1 MRDSSFGDR
10 LSYWLIIAAL
20 FVIALTMM
28 FPFYYM
34 FVTSFV
40 SFGEYMRSD
49 IILWPKE
56 WVTDAY
62 YYIFNFKPFIRSL
75 GVTAGVTVVGV
86 FMNLAFTST
95 MAYSLS
101 RAIPGRRFFSF
112 IVLFTFL
119 FGGGLIP
126 TYLVVKETGL
136 IDTYWALIIPGLI
149 SAYNLIVMRQFFR
162 NIPGELVEAALIDG
176 ASEMRIYFTIML
188 PLSKPALAAFGLFFA
203 VDHWNHFF
211 DAILYLNDSHKWTI
225 QVILRQ
231 IVIAGEAMGTIRAS
245 AESAAF
251 RSENPPP
258 PETIG
263 MAAVLVATLP
273 IMLIYPFLQKHFAKG
288 VMLGSLK
295 D

>member
-1 MRDSSFGDR
+1 MRDRSLGDR
-10 LSYWLIIAAL
+10 LGYWFIIAAL
-20 FVIALTMM
+20 TVIAFTMV

-34 FVTSFV
+34 TVTSFV
-40 SFGEYMRSD
+40 SFGEYINSR
-49 IILWPKE
+49 IILWPKV
-56 WVTDAY
+56 WVLDAY
-62 YYIFNFKPFIRSL
+62 QYIFNYKPFLRSL
-75 GVTAGVTVVGV
+75 AVTVGVTIVGV

-101 RAIPGRRFFSF
+101 RAIPGRRFFTF

-149 SAYNLIVMRQFFR
+149 SAYNLIVMRQFFQ

-176 ASEMRIYFTIML
+176 ASEARIYFTIML

-211 DAILYLNDSHKWTI
+211 DAILYLNDASKWTI

-231 IVIAGEAMGTIRAS
+231 IVISGEMMGTIRAS
-245 AESAAF
+245 AESASF
-251 RSENPPP
+251 RAENPPP
-258 PETIG
+258 PETVG

-288 VMLGSLK
+288 VMLGSIK